1 MYVYIIYAEL
11 SVGRVDPRVGSGRVQ
26 KFLDFRGS
34 GRVQSLCVCIF
45 VISRYF
51 EDIRNF
57 DRQLHNYVG
66 WLITRVCM
74 PTICKCEETLCVE
87 Q

>member
-45 VISRYF
+45 FVISRYF
-51 EDIRNF
+51 EDIQNF

-66 WLITRVCM
+66 
-74 PTICKCEETLCVE
+74 
-87 Q
+87 

>member
-45 VISRYF
+45 LSFHDILKTYRISI
-51 EDIRNF
+51 DNCIIMLDN
-57 DRQLHNYVG
+57 
-66 WLITRVCM
+66 
-74 PTICKCEETLCVE
+74 
-87 Q
+87 